1 MGFQVLSKC
10 PVRDDQTSH
19 EPGAEI
25 LKTLAG
31 NLETLK
37 KEELKQ
43 MSDVAQ
49 AQYLISA
56 IGGGGSNAQ
65 AMLGKAEA
73 KLKSMF
79 PESGWT
85 FRRLRAWWN
94 HETDVVRHWQM
105 VELYEAAAR
114 AKEER
119 ELIASARREHADFI
133 AKTARIAALLERQD
147 EAFNRPQIEA
157 MGQQLSRMGL
167 PGNKGD

>member
-1 MGFQVLSKC
+1 M
-10 PVRDDQTSH
+10 
-19 EPGAEI
+19 
-25 LKTLAG
+25 KTLAG

-37 KEELKQ
+37 KEKLKQ

-65 AMLGKAEA
+65 AMIGKAEA

-105 VELYEAAAR
+105 VELYEAAAK

-119 ELIASARREHADFI
+119 KLIASARREHAEFI
-133 AKTARIAALLERQD
+133 AKTARISALLERQD
-147 EAFNRPQIEA
+147 ADFHRASIEA
-157 MGQQLSRMGL
+157 MGQQSRGMG
-167 PGNKGD
+167 GSRDSRD